1 MIGLSVLCT
10 FAVWMKRVY
19 YLLFITVWNL
29 SAQKDSVALS
39 EVSVTA
45 TRSERVISRIPLPFQ
60 LIHNQ
65 VIRSYAQVRSQEVL
79 SEFAGLSVV
88 PQINGLGSGIQV
100 QGLNPDYTL
109 ILMDGEPLIGRY
121 TGSLELSRVSAF
133 NIRKIEI
140 VKGPSSSL
148 YGSEALAGVINI
160 ITDQTLTDKLMAGVR
175 ISSRTTSDLN
185 VLGALNR
192 KKVRVQTSLNRF
204 ATNGYDLSPAIFG
217 QTVSPFHNYTLS
229 GKIIYTPHPR
239 HEIGVSLRTFKEF
252 QTNQYQVLTSGDSI
266 RVSGDGTVQDWNII
280 PTYQWTL
287 NARLRLQCRSYWS
300 GYRTKT
306 NLIHLETGD
315 AFYHDNF
322 TQHFIRNEML
332 STYKIKENFR
342 IIAGTGIIHESV
354 TSSRYGDQS
363 NNQRTTYGFSQLEFE
378 PIRSLQM
385 IAGIRLDKNSNYN
398 MQWSPKLAVL
408 YPLTRW
414 MQLKC
419 SSGTGFKAPDFRQLY
434 LNFSN
439 DAASYAVYGT
449 EVIQSKIRQLME
461 NQQINVLY
469 VDPASIGKVSAE
481 SSVASNAGM
490 NITVSPSVNMDL
502 NYFRNDI
509 KGLIE
514 TQLVASTIQQR
525 NIYTYTNIHRAYT
538 TGVELNT
545 SLKVT
550 NHFTIQA
557 GYQFLIAKDKDVVD
571 RIRKGEVFG
580 RDPYTLESYR
590 ITARDYTGLS
600 NRSRHQASLKFG
612 YSIPKWKTDIQLR
625 LHYRDR
631 FGLFPTSGNV
641 SGVVVPQSDLN
652 GNGILDRYERFVN
665 SYYLINLT
673 IGKSF
678 FQHFECR
685 FGAENVFNYTDP
697 LNIPNLPGR
706 NIFIQFNY
714 NLIKS

>member
-1 MIGLSVLCT
+1 
-10 FAVWMKRVY
+10 MKRVY
-19 YLLFITVWNL
+19 YLLFITVCNL
-29 SAQKDSVALS
+29 SAQKDSIALS

-60 LIHNQ
+60 LIQHQ
-65 VIRSYAQVRSQEVL
+65 VIRSYAQVRLQEVL
-79 SEFAGLSVV
+79 SEFAGLAVV

-109 ILMDGEPLIGRY
+109 ILLDGEPLIGRY

-148 YGSEALAGVINI
+148 YGSEALAGVINV

-175 ISSRTTSDLN
+175 ISSRATSDLN
-185 VLGALNR
+185 LLGAVNR
-192 KKVRVQTSLNRF
+192 KKVRVQASINRF
-204 ATNGYDLSPAIFG
+204 ATDGYDLSPSVYG
-217 QTVSPFHNYTLS
+217 QTVSPFRNYTAS
-229 GKIIYTPHPR
+229 AKIIYTPHPQ
-239 HEIGVSLRTFKEF
+239 HEIGLSLRKFKEL

-266 RVSGDGTVQDWNII
+266 RVSGDGTVQDWNVI
-280 PTYQWTL
+280 PTYQWTV

-300 GYRTKT
+300 GYRTQT
-306 NLIHLETGD
+306 NLIHRETGE
-315 AFYHDNF
+315 AFYHDDF
-322 TQHFIRNEML
+322 TQHFVRNELL

-342 IIAGTGIIHESV
+342 LIAGTGLIHESV
-354 TSSRYGDQS
+354 TSSRYGDHSNHQS
-363 NNQRTTYGFSQLEFE
+363 TTYGFAQLEFE

-385 IAGIRLDKNSNYN
+385 IAGIRLDDNSNYN

-408 YPLTRW
+408 YPVTRW
-414 MQLKC
+414 LQLKC

-434 LNFSN
+434 LNFNN

-469 VDPASIGKVSAE
+469 VDPDAIGKVSAE
-481 SSVASNAGM
+481 SSLAFNAGTT
-490 NITVSPSVNMDL
+490 IAVSPGINVDV

-514 TQLVASTIQQR
+514 TQLVATTINQR

-538 TGVELNT
+538 TGVELN
-545 SLKVT
+545 SSFKISDNVT
-550 NHFTIQA
+550 MQA

-571 RIRKGEVFG
+571 RIRRGEVYG

-590 ITARDYTGLS
+590 ITERDYTGLS

-612 YSIPKWKTDIQLR
+612 YAIPKWKADIQLR
-625 LHYRDR
+625 IHYKDR
-631 FGLFPTSGNV
+631 FGLFSTSGNV

-652 GNGILDRYERFVN
+652 GNGILDRYDRFVK
-665 SYYLINLT
+665 SYYLVNLT
-673 IGKSF
+673 IGKKF
-678 FQHFECR
+678 FEHFECR
-685 FGAENVFNYTDP
+685 LGAENVFNYIDP

-706 NIFIQFNY
+706 NLFVQLNY